1 MFCKR
6 IKIILFFCVTT
17 FIFTG
22 CMGNQTIDNSGKSD
36 ADLIADMHVK
46 KVYEHLF
53 DLSVKL
59 YKRNPRELK
68 KAKIF
73 NVKDANA
80 RITTLFEFK
89 ENPDYEF
96 EEFTGKKGVDVLNLA
111 LDPSYQG
118 DRVFCMMAGL
128 IGMVRASY
136 NNKTKI
142 YMWNDLDP
150 QKLYNSAR
158 NIEILAWKLKTVK
171 DSKNNLLILT
181 NSLPGEELNLSY
193 ERLFGKMISI
203 QDMMSQVAS
212 GATDRSINK
221 VVHFFVSKILFLPV
235 GL

>member
-1 MFCKR
+1 M
-6 IKIILFFCVTT
+6 KIIILLCLST
-17 FIFTG
+17 FIFAS
-22 CMGNQTIDNSGKSD
+22 CAGNPTLDKSGKSD

-46 KVYEHLF
+46 KIYEHLF

-59 YKRNPRELK
+59 YKRNPRELR

-73 NVKDANA
+73 NVKDANE
-80 RITTLFEFK
+80 RITTLFKFK
-89 ENPDYEF
+89 ENPEYEF
-96 EEFTGKKGVDVLNLA
+96 EEFKDKKGIDVLNLS
-111 LDPSYQG
+111 LDPNYQG

-128 IGMVRASY
+128 IGMIRASY

-142 YMWNDLDP
+142 YMWHDLDP

-158 NIEILAWKLKTVK
+158 NIEILIWKLKTVK
-171 DSKNNLLILT
+171 DSNNKLLLLT
-181 NSLPGEELNLSY
+181 NSRPGEEINLSY

-212 GATDRSINK
+212 GATDRTINK
-221 VVHFFVSKILFLPV
+221 VVHFFVSKLLFLPV